1 MTSRRA
7 TRIAFGVIIVFVL
20 AQVVWWIIFQERY
33 ISGVTETTLANWR
46 QDATAVNALL
56 ERSSEDTAL
65 VEEVRRDYPHLQFQ
79 NGRFVLDR
87 SAVQT
92 FTEEQRGYIRMFAF
106 EGPFFSLVVL
116 TGLFIIAKSL
126 RTERELKRRQQ
137 NFLNAVSHEFKTPL
151 STLRLLVETALYRSL
166 KPEKQRDYLERMER
180 ELTRLEAT
188 SEQVLASARLEQH
201 TTQPLQKADLN
212 SAVQSVVNQLRG
224 SLEARG
230 VVLETTYTD
239 APIPV
244 SLDPN
249 ALSII
254 LNNLLDNAAKYSSG
268 KGRKVRVR
276 LEAKRHVAAI
286 HIEDDGVGLDPKEAR
301 RVFDKFY
308 RVGNELTREST
319 GVGLGL
325 HLVKSLTE
333 AMNGWVRCESPNP
346 TTGRGSRFSV
356 VFPKR
361 VEASV
366 ATPLPV
372 ESSESRT
379 MNEKA
384 AMSSEQ

>member
-1 MTSRRA
+1 MTSRRV

-20 AQVVWWIIFQERY
+20 AQVVWWIIFQARY
-33 ISGVTETTLANWR
+33 IGGVTEATLKNWR
-46 QDATAVNALL
+46 QDAAAVNALL
-56 ERSSEDTAL
+56 ERSPRDAAL
-65 VEEVRRDYPHLQFQ
+65 IKEVQRDYPHLAFQ
-79 NGRFVLDR
+79 EGRFVLDR
-87 SAVQT
+87 TAVQT
-92 FTEEQRGYIRMFAF
+92 FTSEQRGYIRMFAF
-106 EGPFFSLVVL
+106 EGPFFGLVVL
-116 TGLFIIAKSL
+116 TGLFIIAMSL
-126 RTERELKRRQQ
+126 RAERELKRRQQ

-188 SEQVLASARLEQH
+188 SEQVLASARLEQR
-201 TTQPLQKADLN
+201 TTQPLQETELN
-212 SAVQSVVNQLRG
+212 SAVQSIVSQMRG

-230 VVLETTYTD
+230 VVLETTYTGS
-239 APIPV
+239 PLPV
-244 SLDPN
+244 SLDLN
-249 ALSII
+249 ALSIV
-254 LNNLLDNAAKYSSG
+254 LNNLLDNAAKYSG
-268 KGRKVRVR
+268 HEKRVRVR

-286 HIEDDGVGLDPKEAR
+286 HVEDEGVGLDPKEVR

-346 TTGRGSRFSV
+346 ATGKGSRFSV

-361 VEASV
+361 VGASA
-366 ATPLPV
+366 ATSV
-372 ESSESRT
+372 IEKTAMRSER
-379 MNEKA
+379 
-384 AMSSEQ
+384 

>member
-1 MTSRRA
+1 MTSLTSRRV

-20 AQVVWWIIFQERY
+20 AQVVWWIIFQARY
-33 ISGVTETTLANWR
+33 IGGVTETTLGNWR
-46 QDATAVNALL
+46 QDAAAVNALL
-56 ERSSEDTAL
+56 ERSPRDAAL
-65 VEEVRRDYPHLQFQ
+65 IQEVQRDYPHLQFQ
-79 NGRFVLDR
+79 AGRFVVDR
-87 SAVQT
+87 SAVRT
-92 FTEEQRGYIRMFAF
+92 FTSEQRGYIRMFAF

-126 RTERELKRRQQ
+126 RTERELKARQQ

-151 STLRLLVETALYRSL
+151 STLRLLVETALYRPF

-188 SEQVLASARLEQH
+188 SEQVLASARLEQR
-201 TTQPLQKADLN
+201 TTQPLQSADLRGV
-212 SAVQSVVNQLRG
+212 VQSIVERSRNG
-224 SLEARG
+224 LEARG
-230 VVLETTYTD
+230 VRLETHYPD
-239 APIPV
+239 AALNV
-244 SLDPN
+244 SVNPD

-268 KGRKVRVR
+268 SERRVRVR
-276 LEAKRHVAAI
+276 LEAKRHVAAL
-286 HIEDDGVGLDPKEAR
+286 HVEDEGVGLDPKEVR

-346 TTGRGSRFSV
+346 ATGKGSRFSV

-361 VEASV
+361 VGASV
-366 ATPLPV
+366 SAPKV
-372 ESSESRT
+372 ENKEYR
-379 MNEKA
+379 
-384 AMSSEQ
+384 AMSNEQ

>member
-1 MTSRRA
+1 MTSRRV

-20 AQVVWWIIFQERY
+20 AQVVWWIIFQARY
-33 ISGVTETTLANWR
+33 IGGVTETTLENWR
-46 QDATAVNALL
+46 QDAAAVNALL
-56 ERSSEDTAL
+56 ERSPRDAAL
-65 VEEVRRDYPHLQFQ
+65 IEEVQRDYPHLQFQ
-79 NGRFVLDR
+79 DGRFVLDR
-87 SAVQT
+87 DAVQT
-92 FTEEQRGYIRMFAF
+92 FTNEQRGYIRMFAF

-126 RTERELKRRQQ
+126 RTERELKQRQQ

-201 TTQPLQKADLN
+201 ATTQSLQSADL
-212 SAVQSVVNQLRG
+212 SGVVQNIVERSRSG
-224 SLEARG
+224 LEARG
-230 VVLETTYTD
+230 VRLSVTYPDTSL
-239 APIPV
+239 PV
-244 SLDPN
+244 SLDPD
-249 ALSII
+249 ALSIV

-268 KGRKVRVR
+268 GGKYVHVRVA
-276 LEAKRHVAAI
+276 AKRHVAAV
-286 HIEDDGVGLDPKEAR
+286 HVEDEGIGLDPEEVR

-346 TTGRGSRFSV
+346 ATGKGSRFSV

-361 VEASV
+361 VGAS
-366 ATPLPV
+366 TPAVKRDWRL
-372 ESSESRT
+372 ERSS
-379 MNEKA
+379 NELK
-384 AMSSEQ
+384 

>member
-1 MTSRRA
+1 MTSRRV

-33 ISGVTETTLANWR
+33 ISGVTETTLSNWR
-46 QDATAVNALL
+46 QDAAAVNALL
-56 ERSSEDTAL
+56 ARSPEDTAL
-65 VEEVRRDYPHLQFQ
+65 VDEVQRDYPHLQFRD
-79 NGRFVLDR
+79 GRFVLDR
-87 SAVQT
+87 DAVQA
-92 FTEEQRGYIRMFAF
+92 FTSEQRGYVRMFAF

-126 RTERELKRRQQ
+126 RTERELKQRQQ

-151 STLRLLVETALYRSL
+151 STLRLLVETALYRAL

-201 TTQPLQKADLN
+201 ASTQSLQSADLKG
-212 SAVQSVVNQLRG
+212 AVQNIVERSRSG
-224 SLEARG
+224 LEARG
-230 VVLETTYTD
+230 VRLETSYPDTSL
-239 APIPV
+239 PV
-244 SLDPN
+244 SLDPD
-249 ALSII
+249 ALSIV

-268 KGRKVRVR
+268 AKENGEKHVRVR
-276 LEAKRHVAAI
+276 VEAKRHLAAV
-286 HIEDDGVGLDPKEAR
+286 HVEDEGVGLEPQEVR

-346 TTGRGSRFSV
+346 ATGKGSRFSV
-356 VFPKR
+356 MLPKR
-361 VEASV
+361 VEAPAS
-366 ATPLPV
+366 
-372 ESSESRT
+372 
-379 MNEKA
+379 A
-384 AMSSEQ
+384 AARDWVRLERSPDELN

>member
-1 MTSRRA
+1 MTSRRV

-20 AQVVWWIIFQERY
+20 AQVVWWIIFQARY
-33 ISGVTETTLANWR
+33 IGGVTEATLSNWR
-46 QDATAVNALL
+46 QDAAAVNALL
-56 ERSSEDTAL
+56 ERSPEDAAL
-65 VEEVRRDYPHLQFQ
+65 IGEVQRDYPHLQFQ
-79 NGRFVLDR
+79 DGRFVLDS

-92 FTEEQRGYIRMFAF
+92 FTSEQRGYIRMFAF

-126 RTERELKRRQQ
+126 RTERELKQRQQ

-201 TTQPLQKADLN
+201 ASTQPLQKLDL
-212 SAVQSVVNQLRG
+212 SRAVREVVERSRS

-230 VVLETTYTD
+230 VRLETHYPDTSL
-239 APIPV
+239 PV
-244 SLDPN
+244 SLDPD

-254 LNNLLDNAAKYSSG
+254 LNNLLDNAVKYSPAREDG
-268 KGRKVRVR
+268 EGRRVRVR
-276 LEAKRHVAAI
+276 LEAKRHVATI
-286 HIEDDGVGLDPKEAR
+286 HVEDDGVGLDPKEVR
-301 RVFDKFY
+301 RVFDQFY
-308 RVGNELTREST
+308 RVGNELTRQST

-356 VFPKR
+356 VFPRR
-361 VEASV
+361 VGASV
-366 ATPLPV
+366 SAPTPV
-372 ESSESRT
+372 NTTSS
-379 MNEKA
+379 
-384 AMSSEQ
+384 